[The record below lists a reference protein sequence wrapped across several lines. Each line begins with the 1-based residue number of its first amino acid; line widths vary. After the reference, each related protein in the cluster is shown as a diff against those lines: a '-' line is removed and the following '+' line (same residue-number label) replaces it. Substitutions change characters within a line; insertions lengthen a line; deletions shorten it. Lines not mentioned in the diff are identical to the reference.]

1 MPKTLSLNTWY
12 KLKITVNS
20 NATSVLGEVFDA
32 AGTLISSQTITT
44 NIPTAAGRE
53 TGVGIVCT
61 ESTTTATAMCDLDF
75 IYTKFVLTR

>member
-1 MPKTLSLNTWY
+1 MRKQI
-12 KLKITVNS
+12 KLFIIYFPV
-20 NATSVLGEVFDA
+20 VLV
-32 AGTLISSQTITT
+32 SCQTITT
-44 NIPTAAGRE
+44 NIPTTAGRE